1 MITGKEDLLQ
11 AMIEAYVME
20 KGTNEFYKEAS
31 HKAINKV
38 AKDAFGVLA
47 EWEHEHMLYI
57 QFLYQAIL
65 ESREEVSF
73 DEFKKSVMPTFV
85 EGAIPIKE
93 IQKKMESYE
102 FIDDL
107 GALTIAL
114 EIEGKAYNLYR
125 RLSEQAPD
133 TNTKAFMKDMM
144 NWELKHIDYLKELR
158 YKLPETS

>member
-38 AKDAFGVLA
+38 AKDAFSVLA

>member
-1 MITGKEDLLQ
+1 MISGKEDLLQ

-20 KGTNEFYKEAS
+20 KGTNEFYKDAS

-65 ESREEVSF
+65 ESREEISF
-73 DEFKKSVMPTFV
+73 DEFKKTIMPTFV
-85 EGAIPIKE
+85 EGAMPIKE
-93 IQKKMESYE
+93 LEEKIERYE

-114 EIEGKAYNLYR
+114 EIEGRAYNLYR
-125 RLSEQAPD
+125 RLSEQATD

>member
-20 KGTNEFYKEAS
+20 KGTNEFYKDAS

-93 IQKKMESYE
+93 LEEKIEGYE

-114 EIEGKAYNLYR
+114 EIEGRAYNLYR

-133 TNTKAFMKDMM
+133 TNTKTFMKDMM